1 MNFDAAIELMRKYG
15 FSSTSIHPFI
25 YKKGDT
31 IGICYSYV
39 DDNYG
44 ILERVKFFD
53 SLELMEEFLKKIT
66 WVKANGK
73 VYNVRMI
80 LDNYE
85 TVDPKVIFLRNE
97 KIMVKGEM
105 EDIEGFEARAAAQ
118 AKMDEVSKV
127 ILQAGNLL
135 LVYEDLK
142 TRQMEYYSSVIKL
155 RNEVRQKYFELQTL
169 VDDYNGVK
177 KNKEVKL
184 LPDINDTSGINIM
197 MESSA
202 KDRYNQYKVQHPT
215 LDEAKSFVKDVWDL
229 NSNLESNIS
238 YYEKQA
244 EENSIK
250 NEMRIVDAKLEYMKS
265 LLAQGKTLFKANLKK
280 EFKKINEE
288 CNNNSVELSNSFIQE
303 KISNATKKYSY
314 YEQLDLFKVSD
325 YLRESIQNTNYGD
338 LAIKYA
344 KVDPTKVVPEKPI
357 VKLPLNEIAAD
368 LTLQY
373 NDKLNNN
380 EQSILTLYNSKY
392 NKLFN
397 MILDIKDF
405 SHRDVTEIIKVL
417 NENKDF
423 SKVKSECFDNIYKRL
438 ILPLNSE
445 IKNKYFANISFDSF
459 EMFIKSIVNELK
471 RMKSI
476 NNKMLLNS
484 DLNMYFHIENTDL
497 ISSKYFIHLTN
508 DINGVVSQ
516 IKGSN
521 DLIALTLLKQD
532 TPVLYSPYF
541 IDFGDLYNKDDVEIK
556 VKNVSRFELL
566 VDTSDVLVNVDENVT
581 KVVKYYSSPKTIG
594 NISVVDDIQM
604 SGQNI
609 FCKLALVNNL
619 ANKEEVEEFVDSIN
633 ELNKNTV
640 QPAQNVVQQV
650 EVPVQSVQNGSV
662 QEQAPVAI
670 PSVPVEDNVNNNDVA
685 FLQPNETKIEAVQE
699 EQPVISTV
707 IEPVEVNNTVIQ
719 NTLEE
724 NNETVIPQVE
734 VKPVEDSNVSAE
746 KVNEIVNQQS
756 VDNSDSMKGLMGT
769 LQSQVQSNN
778 NDELKN
784 TTETSK
790 EEVGFKIENNI
801 MEQVVKTDDDDSKFL
816 EDLLSSNTEKVE
828 SNDIK
833 DDVVSENKN
842 ESNTDN
848 VDDKSE
854 DDKFLEDLLG

>member
-650 EVPVQSVQNGSV
+650 EVPVQSVQTGSV
-662 QEQAPVAI
+662 QEQAPVVI
-670 PSVPVEDNVNNNDVA
+670 PAVPVEDNVSNNDVA
-685 FLQPNETKIEAVQE
+685 VLQPNETKIESVQE

-719 NTLEE
+719 NTHEE
-724 NNETVIPQVE
+724 NNETVISQVE

-746 KVNEIVNQQS
+746 KVNEVVNQQS

-769 LQSQVQSNN
+769 LQSQAQSNN

-784 TTETSK
+784 TSETSK

-816 EDLLSSNTEKVE
+816 EDLLSSNTEKVD

>member
-280 EFKKINEE
+280 EFKKINDE

-405 SHRDVTEIIKVL
+405 SHRDVTEIIKLL

-516 IKGSN
+516 IKDSN

-532 TPVLYSPYF
+532 TPVLYSPYY

-640 QPAQNVVQQV
+640 QSAQNVVQQV
-650 EVPVQSVQNGSV
+650 EVPVQSIQTGSV
-662 QEQAPVAI
+662 QEQAPVVI
-670 PSVPVEDNVNNNDVA
+670 PAVPVEDNVNNNVA
-685 FLQPNETKIEAVQE
+685 VLQPNETKIEAVQE

-724 NNETVIPQVE
+724 NNESVIPQVE

-746 KVNEIVNQQS
+746 KVNEVVNQQS
-756 VDNSDSMKGLMGT
+756 VDKSDSMKGLMGT
-769 LQSQVQSNN
+769 LQSQAQSNN

-784 TTETSK
+784 TSETSK

-816 EDLLSSNTEKVE
+816 EDLLSFNTEKVE

-833 DDVVSENKN
+833 DDAVSENKN

>member
-516 IKGSN
+516 IKDSN

-532 TPVLYSPYF
+532 TPVLYSPYY

-619 ANKEEVEEFVDSIN
+619 ANKEEIEEFVDSIN

-650 EVPVQSVQNGSV
+650 EVPVQSIQTGSV

-670 PSVPVEDNVNNNDVA
+670 PAVPVEDNVNNNVA
-685 FLQPNETKIEAVQE
+685 VLQPNETKIEAVQE

-707 IEPVEVNNTVIQ
+707 IEPVEVNNTVTQ

-734 VKPVEDSNVSAE
+734 VKPVEDSNVSEE
-746 KVNEIVNQQS
+746 KVNEVVNQQS

-769 LQSQVQSNN
+769 LQSQAQSNN

-784 TTETSK
+784 TSETSK

-816 EDLLSSNTEKVE
+816 EDLLSFNTEKVE

-833 DDVVSENKN
+833 DDVVSKNKN

>member
-405 SHRDVTEIIKVL
+405 SHRDVTEIIKLL

-516 IKGSN
+516 IKDSN

-532 TPVLYSPYF
+532 TPVLYSPYY

-633 ELNKNTV
+633 ELNKNTI

-650 EVPVQSVQNGSV
+650 EVPVQSVQTGSV

-670 PSVPVEDNVNNNDVA
+670 PAVPVEDNVNNNVA
-685 FLQPNETKIEAVQE
+685 VLQQNETKIESVQE

-734 VKPVEDSNVSAE
+734 VKPVEDSNVSEE
-746 KVNEIVNQQS
+746 KVNEVVNQQS
-756 VDNSDSMKGLMGT
+756 VDNSDSMKGLMGV
-769 LQSQVQSNN
+769 LQSQAQSNN

-784 TTETSK
+784 TSETSK

-816 EDLLSSNTEKVE
+816 EDLLSFNTEKVE

>member
-516 IKGSN
+516 IKDSN

-532 TPVLYSPYF
+532 TPVLYSPYY

-640 QPAQNVVQQV
+640 QPVQNVVQQV
-650 EVPVQSVQNGSV
+650 EVPLQSVQTGSV

-670 PSVPVEDNVNNNDVA
+670 PAVPVEDNVNNNDVA
-685 FLQPNETKIEAVQE
+685 VLQPNETKIEAVQE
-699 EQPVISTV
+699 EQPVVATV

-734 VKPVEDSNVSAE
+734 VKPVEDSNVSEE
-746 KVNEIVNQQS
+746 KVNEVVNQQS

-769 LQSQVQSNN
+769 LQSQAQSNN

-784 TTETSK
+784 TSETSK

-816 EDLLSSNTEKVE
+816 EDLLSFNTEKVE

-833 DDVVSENKN
+833 DDVVSKNKN